1 MLAYRGGDSYGCGK
15 FLLALV
21 VKASIVWKYSNVGI
35 DYLPIMVLGSKPK
48 KLTNLSRKGV
58 FQKIKLFTEWIGRQR
73 AGLKN

>member
-1 MLAYRGGDSYGCGK
+1 VLTYRGGDSYWCGK

-21 VKASIVWKYSNVGI
+21 VKAYIVWKYSNVEI

-58 FQKIKLFTEWIGRQR
+58 FRKSGCSQNG
-73 AGLKN
+73 